1 MSATPGSMQP
11 VRALNGGRIELQRLI
26 DRLRTASRLGHVVE
40 HKRRHGSRGDPRQGY
55 LSTGLMDGI
64 SEQGLETLAAAGRRA
79 AGESGLQEA
88 LESLGR
94 AVAEVIGADAVAIR
108 VADEDQTLGVRAVVT
123 RSEALAAELA
133 GSRFPL
139 AELAGDGA
147 ANERLPEALR
157 RAGRLIRASGVLLLP
172 AGAGNRPLGSLEAYR
187 GTRQFEP
194 AEVATARLAAAH
206 LGLVLRAFGA
216 GNGLRT
222 GTIASDA
229 GLALAGD
236 ALAAGLDQARGAE
249 EVVRVAALAAGA
261 EAALLWA
268 AGEGGAL
275 ELLAT
280 AGSPE
285 ALAAAPSQAGLVPH
299 EREPVRLEALTGGA
313 SHRTVAALGLGQPP
327 LGVLQLVFPAGVSP
341 SQSELESLG
350 TFSVRAAQALRA
362 GQRSREAS
370 VELEHAQALL
380 EVVGQAIAELSL
392 AHTLKTA
399 IERVSELL
407 GANRVAVYVRDGFHL
422 RAATGRQLSDAEVM
436 VAERLLELAF
446 GPGRVHGMVHVE
458 DAQSDLRFATIRE
471 GVSEARIESA
481 LAVPLVAREELV
493 GLLAAYLPRGREL
506 TANESS
512 LLTALANQLAVAAQ
526 NAQLHER
533 TERLASE
540 REQALA
546 AEREAAKRLGALYEI
561 SRSFAQS
568 LSLDATLDAVT
579 KAAVE
584 LLEADAAVIRMH
596 DGRGDQL
603 VPRSTHVADSRL
615 EGPLRPL
622 LTQDQAVEKLPG
634 RRLFS
639 KGQPL
644 VLDSR
649 SAKRLGSS
657 YELLVPFLDQGSTA
671 VVVPIATPAE
681 LLATLTVV
689 SLDPR
694 RRIEEDGVETALF
707 VAGQAALAIDNAR
720 LYQQQKDFADTMQ
733 RSLLPRGLPEV
744 EGLDVGAVYESSAQV
759 DVGGDV
765 YDFLA
770 LPDGKLA
777 VVLGDAS
784 GHGVEATADMAL
796 AKFVFRSL
804 VRLYPAPGDL
814 LTQANEVA
822 IGELTSG
829 AFVTMVCLTVD
840 PSTGHASA
848 ASAGHPPIRV
858 LSPDGTVDAL
868 APSGLALGVEADQ
881 EYAQEDT
888 TLPAGAALCLY
899 TDGLIEVRRDGEQY
913 GIDRLDAALTA
924 GRDLS
929 ALELAEHV
937 VADARRFAGEPEDDY
952 AVVVIRRVG

>member
-1 MSATPGSMQP
+1 
-11 VRALNGGRIELQRLI
+11 
-26 DRLRTASRLGHVVE
+26 
-40 HKRRHGSRGDPRQGY
+40 
-55 LSTGLMDGI
+55 MDGI
-64 SEQGLETLAAAGRRA
+64 SEQGLEALAAAGRQA
-79 AGESGLQEA
+79 ADESGLREA
-88 LESLGR
+88 LDGLGR
-94 AVAEVIGADAVAIR
+94 AFAEVLGADAIAIR
-108 VADEDQTLGVRAVVT
+108 VADEDRMLGVRAVFS

-133 GSRFPL
+133 GSRFSL
-139 AELAGDGA
+139 AEFAEDG
-147 ANERLPEALR
+147 EPTDRLPEAVR
-157 RAGRLIRASGVLLLP
+157 RAGRLIRASGMLVVP

-187 GTRQFEP
+187 GKRFEP
-194 AEVATARLAAAH
+194 SQIAAARLAAAH
-206 LGLVLRAFGA
+206 LGLVLRAEGA
-216 GNGLRT
+216 GNGHGT
-222 GTIASDA
+222 GTIAA
-229 GLALAGD
+229 GDSLALAGD

-249 EVVRVAALAAGA
+249 EVARVAAVAAGA
-261 EAALLWA
+261 EAALLWEI
-268 AGEGGAL
+268 GDDGML
-275 ELLAT
+275 ELFAT
-280 AGSPE
+280 AGPPE
-285 ALAAAPSQAGLVPH
+285 PLAAAPSQAGVEPH
-299 EREPVRLEALTGGA
+299 EREPVRVEVLTDG
-313 SHRTVAALGLGQPP
+313 SHRAVATLGLGHPL
-327 LGVLQLVFPAGVSP
+327 LGVLQLVFPEGVSP
-341 SQSELESLG
+341 SQGELEKLAA
-350 TFSVRAAQALRA
+350 FSVRAAQALRA
-362 GQRSREAS
+362 GQRARRTS

-399 IERVSELL
+399 ITRVSELL
-407 GANRVAVYVRDGFHL
+407 GANRVAVYVREGFHL
-422 RAATGRQLSDAEVM
+422 RAATGRQLSDAELM

-458 DAQSDLRFATIRE
+458 DARSDPRLAAVRE
-471 GVSEARIESA
+471 GVSGASIESA

-512 LLTALANQLAVAAQ
+512 LLTALSNQLAVAAQ

-540 REQALA
+540 REEALA
-546 AEREAAKRLGALYEI
+546 AEREAAKRLRALYEI

-579 KAAVE
+579 SAAVE
-584 LLEADAAVIRMH
+584 LLEADAAVIRMQ

-603 VPRSTHVADSRL
+603 VPRSTHVADPRL

-634 RRLFS
+634 RRLFRMG
-639 KGQPL
+639 KPL

-649 SAKRLGSS
+649 SAKSLGAS
-657 YELLVPFLDQGSTA
+657 YELLVPFLEQGSTA
-671 VVVPIATPAE
+671 VVVPIATPVE

-689 SLDPR
+689 SLDPA
-694 RRIEEDGVETALF
+694 RRIGEKAVETALV

-744 EGLDVGAVYESSAQV
+744 EGLEVGAVYESSAQV

-765 YDFLA
+765 YDFLT

-784 GHGVEATADMAL
+784 GHGVAATADMAL

-804 VRLYPAPGDL
+804 VRLYPGPGDL

-822 IGELTSG
+822 LGELASG
-829 AFVTMVCLTVD
+829 AFVTMVCLTAD
-840 PSTGHASA
+840 PLTGEVSA

-858 LSPDGTVDAL
+858 LSPEGTISGL
-868 APSGLALGVEADQ
+868 APGGLALGIEADQ
-881 EYAQEDT
+881 EYEHEDT
-888 TLPAGAALCLY
+888 TLAPGAAICLY
-899 TDGLIEVRRDGEQY
+899 TDGLIEARRDGEQY
-913 GIDRLDAALTA
+913 GVDRLDAALAA
-924 GRDLS
+924 GRELP
-929 ALELAEHV
+929 AQELAEHV
-937 VADARRFAGEPEDDY
+937 VADVGRFAGEPEDDY
-952 AVVVIRRVG
+952 AVVVIRRG

>member
-1 MSATPGSMQP
+1 
-11 VRALNGGRIELQRLI
+11 
-26 DRLRTASRLGHVVE
+26 
-40 HKRRHGSRGDPRQGY
+40 
-55 LSTGLMDGI
+55 MDGI

-94 AVAEVIGADAVAIR
+94 AVADVIGADAVAIR
-108 VADEDQTLGVRAVVT
+108 VADEDQTLGVRAVVS
-123 RSEALAAELA
+123 RSEALASELA

-139 AELAGDGA
+139 AELAGDA
-147 ANERLPEALR
+147 PADERLPEALR

-194 AEVATARLAAAH
+194 AEVAAARLAAAH

-216 GNGLRT
+216 GNGLRK

-236 ALAAGLDQARGAE
+236 ALAAGLDQASGAE

-275 ELLAT
+275 ELFTT

-285 ALAAAPSQAGLVPH
+285 AVAAAPSQAGLVPH
-299 EREPVRLEALTGGA
+299 EREPVRLEAVTGA
-313 SHRTVAALGLGQPP
+313 SHRTVAVLGLGQPP

-341 SQSELESLG
+341 SQRELESLG
-350 TFSVRAAQALRA
+350 TFAVRAAQALRA
-362 GQRSREAS
+362 GKRAREAS

-380 EVVGQAIAELSL
+380 DVVGQAIAELSL

-422 RAATGRQLSDAEVM
+422 RAATGRHLSEAEVM

-533 TERLASE
+533 TERLATE

-603 VPRSTHVADSRL
+603 VPRSTHVADARL

-689 SLDPR
+689 SLDPG
-694 RRIEEDGVETALF
+694 RRIEEHGVETALF

-733 RSLLPRGLPEV
+733 RSLLPRGLPAV

-765 YDFLA
+765 YDFLT

-840 PSTGHASA
+840 PSTGQAYA

-868 APSGLALGVEADQ
+868 APRGLALGVEADQ
-881 EYAQEDT
+881 EYEQEGT
-888 TLPAGAALCLY
+888 TLSAGAGLCLY

-913 GIDRLDAALTA
+913 GIDRLDAALAA

-937 VADARRFAGEPEDDY
+937 VADARRFAGEPGDDY

>member
-1 MSATPGSMQP
+1 
-11 VRALNGGRIELQRLI
+11 
-26 DRLRTASRLGHVVE
+26 
-40 HKRRHGSRGDPRQGY
+40 
-55 LSTGLMDGI
+55 MDGI
-64 SEQGLETLAAAGRRA
+64 SEQGLEALAAAGRRA
-79 AGESGLQEA
+79 ADESGIREA
-88 LESLGR
+88 LDDLGR
-94 AVAEVIGADAVAIR
+94 ALTEVLGADAIAIR
-108 VADEDQTLGVRAVVT
+108 VADEDRMLGVRAVIS

-133 GSRFPL
+133 GSRFSL
-139 AELAGDGA
+139 AELAGDEA
-147 ANERLPEALR
+147 PTERLPEAIR
-157 RAGRLIRASGVLLLP
+157 RAGRLIRASGMLVLP

-187 GTRQFEP
+187 GTRRFEP
-194 AEVATARLAAAH
+194 AEIAAARLAAAH

-216 GNGLRT
+216 GNGSRT
-222 GTIASDA
+222 GTIAA
-229 GLALAGD
+229 GDSLALAGD

-261 EAALLWA
+261 EAALLWEI
-268 AGEGGAL
+268 GDDGTL

-280 AGSPE
+280 AGPPE
-285 ALAAAPSQAGLVPH
+285 PLEAAPSQAGVMPH
-299 EREPVRLEALTGGA
+299 EREPVRVEALTDGSRRA
-313 SHRTVAALGLGQPP
+313 VATLGLGHPL
-327 LGVLQLVFPAGVSP
+327 LGVLQLVFAAGVSP
-341 SQSELESLG
+341 SQGELEKLAA
-350 TFSVRAAQALRA
+350 FSVRAAQALRA
-362 GQRSREAS
+362 GERARRTSL
-370 VELEHAQALL
+370 ELEHAQALL

-399 IERVSELL
+399 MTRVSELL

-422 RAATGRQLSDAEVM
+422 RAATGRELSDAELM
-436 VAERLLELAF
+436 VAEQLLELAF

-458 DAQSDLRFATIRE
+458 DAQSDPRLATVRE
-471 GVSEARIESA
+471 GVSEARIGSA

-506 TANESS
+506 TPNESS

-540 REQALA
+540 REEALA
-546 AEREAAKRLGALYEI
+546 AEREAARRLRALYEI

-579 KAAVE
+579 STAVE
-584 LLEADAAVIRMH
+584 LLEADAAVIRML

-603 VPRSTHVADSRL
+603 VPRSTHVADPRL
-615 EGPLRPL
+615 EGPLSPL

-634 RRLFS
+634 RRLFRMG
-639 KGQPL
+639 KPL

-649 SAKRLGSS
+649 SAKSLGSS
-657 YELLVPFLDQGSTA
+657 YELLVPFLEQGSTA

-689 SLDPR
+689 SLDPAH
-694 RRIEEDGVETALF
+694 RIGEDTVETALF

-765 YDFLA
+765 YDFLT
-770 LPDGKLA
+770 LSDGKLA

-784 GHGVEATADMAL
+784 GHGVAASADMAL

-804 VRLYPAPGDL
+804 VRLYPDPGEL

-822 IGELTSG
+822 LGELTSG

-840 PSTGHASA
+840 PSTGHARA
-848 ASAGHPPIRV
+848 ASAGHPAIRV
-858 LSPDGTVDAL
+858 LSPDGTVGAL

-881 EYAQEDT
+881 EYEQEDT
-888 TLPAGAALCLY
+888 TLPTGAALCLY
-899 TDGLIEVRRDGEQY
+899 TDGLTEVRRDGEQY
-913 GIDRLDAALTA
+913 GVGRLDAALVA

-929 ALELAEHV
+929 AQELAEHV
-937 VADARRFAGEPEDDY
+937 VADARRFAGEPGDDY
-952 AVVVIRRVG
+952 AVVVIRRA

>member
-1 MSATPGSMQP
+1 MQESINGVTAYRAIPVGDTFPG
-11 VRALNGGRIELQRLI
+11 V
-26 DRLRTASRLGHVVE
+26 
-40 HKRRHGSRGDPRQGY
+40 
-55 LSTGLMDGI
+55 MDGI
-64 SEQGLETLAAAGRRA
+64 SEQGLETLAVAGRRA
-79 AGESGLQEA
+79 ADESGLREA
-88 LESLGR
+88 LDGLGR
-94 AVAEVIGADAVAIR
+94 ACADVIGADAVAIR
-108 VADEDQTLGVRAVVT
+108 VADDDRMLGVHAVIS

-133 GSRFPL
+133 GSRFSL
-139 AELAGDGA
+139 AELATDEA
-147 ANERLPEALR
+147 PTERLPEAVL
-157 RAGRLIRASGVLLLP
+157 RAGRLIRASGMMLLP
-172 AGAGNRPLGSLEAYR
+172 AGARSHALGSLEAYR
-187 GTRQFEP
+187 RTRPFQP
-194 AEVATARLAAAH
+194 AEVAAARLAAAH

-216 GNGLRT
+216 GNGLRA
-222 GTIASDA
+222 GTIGTGDR
-229 GLALAGD
+229 LTLAGD
-236 ALAAGLDQARGAE
+236 ALAAGLDHGRGAE

-261 EAALLWA
+261 EAALLWVI
-268 AGEGGAL
+268 GDDGTL
-275 ELLAT
+275 DLFAT
-280 AGSPE
+280 AGPPE
-285 ALAAAPSQAGLVPH
+285 PVAAAPSQAGMVPH
-299 EREPVRLEALTGGA
+299 DREPLRLEALTDG
-313 SHRTVAALGLGQPP
+313 SRRTVATLGLGHPL
-327 LGVLQLVFPAGVSP
+327 LGVLQLVFGAGVSP
-341 SQSELESLG
+341 SPGELDKLAA
-350 TFSVRAAQALRA
+350 FSVRAAQALRA
-362 GQRSREAS
+362 GERARKTSL
-370 VELEHAQALL
+370 ELEQAQALL

-399 IERVSELL
+399 IIRVSELL
-407 GANRVAVYVRDGFHL
+407 GANRVAVYVRDGFRL
-422 RAATGRQLSDAEVM
+422 RAATGRQLSDAELM

-458 DAQSDLRFATIRE
+458 DAQSDVRLATVRE
-471 GVSEARIESA
+471 GVTEARIESA

-540 REQALA
+540 REEALA
-546 AEREAAKRLGALYEI
+546 AEREAAKRLRALYEI

-579 KAAVE
+579 SAAVE
-584 LLEADAAVIRMH
+584 LLEADAAVIRMQ

-603 VPRSTHVADSRL
+603 VPRSTHVADPRL
-615 EGPLRPL
+615 EGPLLPL

-634 RRLFS
+634 RRLFR
-639 KGQPL
+639 KGRPL
-644 VLDSR
+644 VLDSQ

-657 YELLVPFLDQGSTA
+657 YELLVPFLEQGSTA

-689 SLDPR
+689 SLDPAH
-694 RRIEEDGVETALF
+694 RIGEDAVETALF

-744 EGLDVGAVYESSAQV
+744 EGLEVGAVYESSAQV

-765 YDFLA
+765 YDFLT

-784 GHGVEATADMAL
+784 GHGVAASADMAL

-804 VRLYPAPGDL
+804 VRLYPDPGDL

-822 IGELTSG
+822 LGELTSG

-840 PSTGHASA
+840 PSTGHTWA

-858 LSPDGTVDAL
+858 LSADGTIAAL
-868 APSGLALGVEADQ
+868 APGGLALGVEADQ
-881 EYAQEDT
+881 EYEQDDT
-888 TLPAGAALCLY
+888 TLTPGAALCLY

-913 GIDRLDAALTA
+913 GVDRLDAALAA
-924 GRDLS
+924 GRELP
-929 ALELAEHV
+929 AQQLAEHV
-937 VADARRFAGEPEDDY
+937 VADARRFAGEPGDDY